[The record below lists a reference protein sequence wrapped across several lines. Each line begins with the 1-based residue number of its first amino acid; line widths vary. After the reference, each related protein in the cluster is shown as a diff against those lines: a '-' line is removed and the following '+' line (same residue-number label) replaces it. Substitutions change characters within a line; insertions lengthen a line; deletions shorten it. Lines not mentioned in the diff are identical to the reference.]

1 MVKLI
6 RDPIYGD
13 IILSDLAMTIVDTP
27 EFQRLHYIKQLGTLY
42 KVFPGVTHTRYQHSI
57 GVYLSLIHI

>member
-13 IILSDLAMTIVDTP
+13 IILSDVAMTIIDTP
-27 EFQRLHYIKQLGTLY
+27 EFQRLHYIKQLGISY
-42 KVFPGVTHTRYQHSI
+42 KVFPGVTHA
-57 GVYLSLIHI
+57 LSAFDRCLFFN